1 MKKNRKK
8 LIFVFLVLIIF
19 AIILKQNIRKIVNN
33 EEILKQIYGEPIGED
48 GTINNSYFGIE
59 INGKNAKDTL
69 DGINKALEYAN
80 KKI

>member
-1 MKKNRKK
+1 MRRNRKK
-8 LIFVFLVLIIF
+8 LIFIFLVLIIF
-19 AIILKQNIRKIVNN
+19 AIILKPNIRKIVSN

-69 DGINKALEYAN
+69 DGINKVLEYAN